1 MKQGWSKIQA
11 PIKNGSELALGKEP
25 HWWKYLDSI
34 FSEKNEVINVSSSAG
49 ETSFVRNEDE
59 GDDDDEEGISNDGC
73 QESDID
79 IGQENMQ
86 ESMQIILTLVKVEK
100 QINKKLL

>member
-1 MKQGWSKIQA
+1 M
-11 PIKNGSELALGKEP
+11 
-25 HWWKYLDSI
+25 
-34 FSEKNEVINVSSSAG
+34 SSSAG

-59 GDDDDEEGISNDGC
+59 GDDDDDDDDEEDISNDGC
-73 QESDID
+73 QESDVD

-86 ESMQIILTLVKVEK
+86 DSMQLILTLVKVEK